1 MRTLGLLLLLWGIGV
16 NARAQNPVNYADW
29 RLEWGEEFNTPL
41 DTADLATRWQFRY
54 PWGWNSGAANDD
66 GYCTARELQTAGGVL
81 YMTMHR
87 LAQPIHYRDRD
98 LHYTVPMLYSRHPAD
113 SLRPRNCGPDNGF
126 SYGLFEV
133 RLKLPKTLDTSPS
146 FWLYGGAPDE
156 LNVFEGNANSIA
168 NNLHLISKNYW
179 RPSREQEQVC
189 QCPFYTVDPAGN
201 LHDQFHTYGVSWL
214 PNGVIFY
221 FDGIP
226 IRHETRLLPA
236 GCPMSVLVDM
246 VAQSWYRQEIDTM
259 AVDYIRIYRARQLPY
274 VPPVL
279 RPGAAFP
286 QTEQAWLPAETQPG
300 LPDQGTHQT
309 WQLAPQPRN
318 AVKLDLL
325 LTENYNPPC
334 LLPLPLPVAGHWA
347 PTWLQSNGMPELRV
361 RITAADSVRW
371 AVYDLHSQLVTQGTT
386 AGNTVWNP
394 RWDGLP
400 PGTYALHLHQG
411 AATMVHPLTI
421 GQRPVDSAP
430 TAEWQLPAPP
440 PEEPAEKP

>member
-1 MRTLGLLLLLWGIGV
+1 MRTFGLLLVLWGTILS
-16 NARAQNPVNYADW
+16 AQAQTRVNYADW
-29 RLEWGEEFNTPL
+29 RLEWAEEFNTPL
-41 DTADLATRWQFRY
+41 DTAELASRWRFCY
-54 PWGWNSGAANDD
+54 PWGRAMDSDIDN
-66 GYCTARELQTAGGVL
+66 GYTTAKELQTAGGVL

-87 LAQPIHYRDRD
+87 LATPIHYRGRD
-98 LHYTVPMLYSRHPAD
+98 LNYTVPMLYSRHPAD
-113 SLRPRNCGPDNGF
+113 SLRPYNCGPDNGF

-133 RLKLPKTLDTSPS
+133 RARLPKALDSSPS

-168 NNLHLISKNYW
+168 SNLHLISGNYW
-179 RPSREQEQVC
+179 RPARQQEQVC
-189 QCPFYTVDPAGN
+189 QCPFYTTDPEGN

-221 FDGIP
+221 FDGVP
-226 IRHETRLLPA
+226 IRHETRLVPG
-236 GCPMSVLVDM
+236 GCSMSVIVNMAAL
-246 VAQSWYRQEIDTM
+246 SWYTQAADTL

-279 RPGAAFP
+279 RPGGAFP
-286 QTEQAWLPAETQPG
+286 QTEQAWLPAEASPG

-309 WQLAPQPRN
+309 WQLAPQARN

-334 LLPLPLPVAGHWA
+334 WLPLPLPLAGRWA

-361 RITAADSVRW
+361 QIAAADSVRW
-371 AVYDLHSQLVTQGTT
+371 AVYDLHSQLVAQGTT
-386 AGNTVWNP
+386 AGNAVWHP

-400 PGTYALHLHQG
+400 PGTYVLHLRQG
-411 AATMVHPLTI
+411 AAAMVHPLTI
-421 GQRPVDSAP
+421 MQRPPDSAP

-440 PEEPAEKP
+440 AGEPADQP